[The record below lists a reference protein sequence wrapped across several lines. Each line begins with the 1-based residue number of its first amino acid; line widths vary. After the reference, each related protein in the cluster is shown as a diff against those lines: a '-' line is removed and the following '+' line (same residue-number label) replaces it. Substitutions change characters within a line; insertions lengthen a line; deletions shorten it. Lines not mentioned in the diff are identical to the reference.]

1 MGYKFYN
8 HVWRGIP
15 NNFLTRWVVGVANDL
30 MKKSESRW
38 KFNIKYRLGGSKKKR
53 TCKYEVKKDE
63 GKIFSLYLVKR
74 SGYENFRKR
83 ESEYIMEEYK
93 RMNSKYEVA

>member
-38 KFNIKYRLGGSKKKR
+38 KFKQEKEDL
-53 TCKYEVKKDE
+53 
-63 GKIFSLYLVKR
+63 
-74 SGYENFRKR
+74 
-83 ESEYIMEEYK
+83 
-93 RMNSKYEVA
+93 